1 MESNLMSDT
10 HTFEMGEA
18 LCLDF
23 SNTISG
29 ARDFELTDHLTDY
42 ASLVDWSR
50 QAGVISGKEADS
62 LLQEA
67 KRQPEQAQAVFA
79 RARLLRESIYAIFSR
94 LNMEQPPEET
104 DLETLNRELAKTLGR
119 AQIIQHAQDF
129 AWSWRHDSISLD
141 MMLGPIAR
149 SAADLLTSSDLPQV
163 RECANDE
170 CNWLFVDRSRNHSRQ
185 WCDMSSCGNVAKVR
199 RYRARKR
206 R

>member
-1 MESNLMSDT
+1 MSDT

-29 ARDFELTDHLTDY
+29 AREFELTDHLKDY
-42 ASLVDWSR
+42 GALVDWSQ
-50 QAGVISGKEADS
+50 QAGVISQEEADS
-62 LLQEA
+62 LRQEA
-67 KRQPEQAQAVFA
+67 KRQPEQAQAVFDRA
-79 RARLLRESIYAIFSR
+79 RALRESIYAIFSR
-94 LNMEQPPEET
+94 LNMEELPEVA
-104 DLETLNRELAKTLGR
+104 DLETLNQELAKTLGR
-119 AQIIQHAQDF
+119 AQVTREAGEFTWD
-129 AWSWRHDSISLD
+129 WRHDPVSLD
-141 MMLGPIAR
+141 MMLGPVAR
-149 SAADLLTSSDLPQV
+149 SAADLLTSSELPQV